1 MFLFSLDE
9 WNMKHETWNPH
20 QYSFIKVRVDQMV
33 LSYLHGLFLLWHVHA
48 AVTCIVYMLPGYSFV
63 ICTHLLALCLSLSLV
78 LNRGNTPACNRSML
92 GIPKKIYS
100 LYNPYRSAVI
110 HQCLCTNNL
119 LLTPGT
125 YRALPTNFDQPKFL
139 YLYLLW
145 VSFSTTLRR
154 RNKLFHHDRILDGP
168 GMRYCSMW
176 AAFER
181 FVSTL
186 VRCLS

>member
-1 MFLFSLDE
+1 
-9 WNMKHETWNPH
+9 MKHETH
-20 QYSFIKVRVDQMV
+20 QYIHIRSVPF
-33 LSYLHGLFLLWHVHA
+33 
-48 AVTCIVYMLPGYSFV
+48 VTCTCGYYVYSVYVTVPSD
-63 ICTHLLALCLSLSLV
+63 LLALCLTLSLV

-110 HQCLCTNNL
+110 HQCLCTNTL